1 MSPLQLNSSSE
12 VEHKSTISLDGT
24 YTILFPVFRSSSWMM
39 ATSLL
44 LPMLNANLQ
53 LTPASKEDVE
63 ETEYNEADEE
73 SQFCIMLQNVSVVRT
88 VHS

>member
-1 MSPLQLNSSSE
+1 
-12 VEHKSTISLDGT
+12 
-24 YTILFPVFRSSSWMM
+24 MM